1 MCSQLYCGVKSQNT
15 YSDSVISTRKLH
27 ITYNFN
33 RHTMKNK
40 VFFSLLFKAVISL
53 ISFLQLTYLTQG
65 KNSRKNFLMFF
76 KVYNIIL

>member
-1 MCSQLYCGVKSQNT
+1 
-15 YSDSVISTRKLH
+15 
-27 ITYNFN
+27 
-33 RHTMKNK
+33 MKNK

-65 KNSRKNFLMFF
+65 KNSRKNLLMFF